1 LNTSLQTQGL
11 ALIAAHLLGNRS
23 GFGTLHGSDID
34 GLGIGIREA
43 EGDGVAVLHEH
54 AGAGGD
60 AGVLE
65 VGVGLLG
72 LCGVQVLGGLHVLVN
87 LGSTNLIL
95 GGLSSSGCL
104 LGCHLFLNLNNGQD

>member
-1 LNTSLQTQGL
+1 VVSLEGL
-11 ALIAAHLLGNRS
+11 LDHAGVQVGAHLEHIPADTRVSTDWGGGVHLLGNGS

-34 GLGIGIREA
+34 GLGIGTVEA

-54 AGAGGD
+54 ARAGGD

-72 LCGVQVLGGLHVLVN
+72 LLGVQFVGVLHVLVN
-87 LGSTNLIL
+87 L
-95 GGLSSSGCL
+95 
-104 LGCHLFLNLNNGQD
+104 